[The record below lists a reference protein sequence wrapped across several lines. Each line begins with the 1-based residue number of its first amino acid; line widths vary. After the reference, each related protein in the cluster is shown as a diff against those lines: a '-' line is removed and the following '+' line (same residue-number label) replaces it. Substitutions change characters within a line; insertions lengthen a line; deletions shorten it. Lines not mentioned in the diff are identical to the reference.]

1 MSASN
6 ASGTHERDCLVKRLL
21 LRSTAFVRATRRML
35 RKRPQAVEDIQ
46 AALELLTEDA
56 FHPQLRTHK
65 LKGKLEGSW
74 ACSAGYDLRIVFT
87 FVPYE
92 GSEAILLQTVGTHE
106 EVY

>member
-1 MSASN
+1 
-6 ASGTHERDCLVKRLL
+6 
-21 LRSTAFVRATRRML
+21 ML
-35 RKRPQAVEDIQ
+35 RKHPQAAEEVQ
-46 AALELLTEDA
+46 AALELLAEDA
-56 FHPQLRTHK
+56 FHPHLRTHK

-74 ACSAGYDLRIVFT
+74 AWSAGYDLRIVFT

>member
-1 MSASN
+1 VSASN
-6 ASGTHERDCLVKRLL
+6 ASGIHDRDCFVKRLL

-35 RKRPQAVEDIQ
+35 RKHPQAPEAIQ

-56 FHPQLRTHK
+56 FHPQLPAHK
-65 LKGKLEGSW
+65 LKSKLEGSR
-74 ACSAGYDLRIVFT
+74 ACSAGYDLRIVLT

-106 EVY
+106 EMG

>member
-35 RKRPQAVEDIQ
+35 RKRPQVEDIQ